1 MSDSPVLWLITD
13 ITSVMGAHA
22 SLSGERPCVAR
33 LERWNLEQMF
43 MPMCC
48 GVWSPYSSQPA
59 VKSERLG
66 CCSKKLF
73 VTVTAYRS

>member
-1 MSDSPVLWLITD
+1 MRGGTR
-13 ITSVMGAHA
+13 A
-22 SLSGERPCVAR
+22 
-33 LERWNLEQMF
+33 LEPEQMF

-59 VKSERLG
+59 VKSQRLG